1 MLACTLAAV
10 APAVPTRLRA
20 PRTPAPAPAPPPADT
35 LEANPAAAAA
45 YREALLGYDLAL
57 MRAYHTH
64 DEHNKTTILPLLTI
78 AANDGV
84 EEG

>member
-1 MLACTLAAV
+1 MLAVGLAAV

-20 PRTPAPAPAPPPADT
+20 PRTPAPAPAPPATPESD
-35 LEANPAAAAA
+35 PAAAAA
-45 YREALLGYDLAL
+45 YREALLGHDLAL

-84 EEG
+84 EEA

>member
-1 MLACTLAAV
+1 MQSQ
-10 APAVPTRLRA
+10 PTRGDLSTSSDTSSCAAFSILR
-20 PRTPAPAPAPPPADT
+20 
-35 LEANPAAAAA
+35 AAAA

>member
-1 MLACTLAAV
+1 MLASALAAAV
-10 APAVPTRLRA
+10 AVPTRLRA